1 MLLPSAAAAVS
12 TVLSRRP
19 SLPQKNDGAAA
30 RVRGQG
36 SARPL
41 AWRNVA
47 VHEPDPLGAQQP
59 VFPSQPFLHRCIPK
73 LSHAKAKRKFASA
86 VNRTRG

>member
-1 MLLPSAAAAVS
+1 MLLPSAAAVVS
-12 TVLSRRP
+12 TMLSRRP
-19 SLPQKNDGAAA
+19 SLPQKNDGAAS

-47 VHEPDPLGAQQP
+47 VHEPDP
-59 VFPSQPFLHRCIPK
+59 VFQSQSFLHRCIPQ
-73 LSHAKAKRKFASA
+73 HI
-86 VNRTRG
+86 